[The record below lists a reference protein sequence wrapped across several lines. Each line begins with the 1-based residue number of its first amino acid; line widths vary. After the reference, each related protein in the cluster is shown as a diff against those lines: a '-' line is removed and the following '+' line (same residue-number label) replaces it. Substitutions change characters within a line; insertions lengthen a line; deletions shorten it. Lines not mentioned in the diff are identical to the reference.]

1 MSFECVLR
9 SLSRAKLVIE
19 NYICWFFL
27 LFSFVRWKL
36 ERFVSWS
43 PLFIYE
49 FLIFLSNFI
58 TMVYYIYIDQTTIHL
73 ILCIFL
79 SIFHLILCVLYPHGI
94 ISVYFD
100 FVYSLICLYANRVR
114 YVDDYL
120 LILSTICQTPVTY
133 LKLQTFKLLSWSL

>member
-19 NYICWFFL
+19 NYIGWFFL

-79 SIFHLILCVLYPHGI
+79 LIFHLILCVLYPHGI

-100 FVYSLICLYANRVR
+100 FVYSLIYLYANRVW

>member
-19 NYICWFFL
+19 NYIGWFFL

-58 TMVYYIYIDQTTIHL
+58 TVVYYIYIDQTTIHL

-79 SIFHLILCVLYPHGI
+79 LIFHSILCVLYPHGI

-100 FVYSLICLYANRVR
+100 FVYSLIYLYANRVW

>member
-1 MSFECVLR
+1 
-9 SLSRAKLVIE
+9 
-19 NYICWFFL
+19 
-27 LFSFVRWKL
+27 
-36 ERFVSWS
+36 
-43 PLFIYE
+43 
-49 FLIFLSNFI
+49 
-58 TMVYYIYIDQTTIHL
+58 MVYYIYIDQTTIHL

-79 SIFHLILCVLYPHGI
+79 LIFHLILCVLYPHGI

-100 FVYSLICLYANRVR
+100 FVYSLIYLYANRVR